1 VIKRELE
8 IVLGEGDRVEARWDD
23 LRVVTDQD
31 GSEPAPFDLF
41 LAALGACAGLYVS
54 RFCRQ
59 RKISPAEITIRQSAE
74 HDAETGSLERV
85 VLVIE
90 LPPGFPERYRDAV
103 CRAAGL
109 CTVKKALASPPE
121 ITVSAE
127 RTDAPARD

>member
-1 VIKRELE
+1 MK
-8 IVLGEGDRVEARWDD
+8 IVLADGDRVEVRWDG
-23 LRVVTDQD
+23 LTVVTDQD

-59 RKISPAEITIRQSAE
+59 RDIAPTGITIRQSAE
-74 HDAETGSLERV
+74 HDDQTGSLRKV
-85 VLVIE
+85 VLTIE
-90 LPPGFPERYRDAV
+90 LPSGFPERYRDAV

-121 ITVSAE
+121 VAVTA
-127 RTDAPARD
+127 APADSPARA